1 MVALLTSEA
10 LEVIDICSGPHD
22 HLEGRDDFVAGRA
35 VARRAE
41 QSEIQTS
48 NVKISANLFKHFT
61 FIIYDSR
68 AVLTIKL
75 PIL

>member
-48 NVKISANLFKHFT
+48 NVKISANLF
-61 FIIYDSR
+61 
-68 AVLTIKL
+68 
-75 PIL
+75 